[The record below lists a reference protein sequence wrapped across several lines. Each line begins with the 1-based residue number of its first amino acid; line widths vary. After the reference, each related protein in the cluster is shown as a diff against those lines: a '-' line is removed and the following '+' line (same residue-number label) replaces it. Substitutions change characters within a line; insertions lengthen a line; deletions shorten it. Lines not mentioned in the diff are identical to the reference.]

1 MVLFP
6 EHLYTDLRIEDVAET
21 KIQYTLGILDEVK
34 QKNYRAAFIRIF
46 DGKRWYY
53 SATTELENLQGE
65 IDALA
70 AMATANAG
78 ILQEPVVQR
87 LSFPAK
93 ARN

>member
-1 MVLFP
+1 MVRFP

-34 QKNYRAAFIRIF
+34 QKHYKAAFIRIF

-70 AMATANAG
+70 AMATANT
-78 ILQEPVVQR
+78 
-87 LSFPAK
+87 
-93 ARN
+93 